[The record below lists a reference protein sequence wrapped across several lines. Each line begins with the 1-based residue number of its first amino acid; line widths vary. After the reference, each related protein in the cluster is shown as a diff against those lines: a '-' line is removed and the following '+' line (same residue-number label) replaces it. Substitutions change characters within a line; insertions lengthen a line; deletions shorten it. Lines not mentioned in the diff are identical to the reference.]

1 MFACGCPFL
10 IGVRRES
17 GQPLQ
22 GRQNNL
28 SLPYGQNQS
37 NRLRLPVVVQFE
49 MRQEKKG
56 EKREFS

>member
-1 MFACGCPFL
+1 MFACGWPFL
-10 IGVRRES
+10 IGVRREN
-17 GQPLQ
+17 GHPLQ

-49 MRQEKKG
+49 SRQEKNVG
-56 EKREFS
+56 KRGF